1 MKRVGKG
8 STSRKRLL
16 PVLVAALLLP
26 LLAGCDRL
34 PFSKGPQEVVA
45 AYVAFRTAVSAGD
58 VQQATS
64 LMATAR
70 AEEIAGDPSAP
81 DKLRFAALLM
91 PGTMTVMGVT
101 IKEGKATLTLR
112 EGALVTL
119 AGGSPA
125 PALGPVPAL
134 SSSGATG
141 TVSLVKEG
149 GAWKIDKE
157 SWNHDMGGNPFQSA
171 APRPFFREGEA
182 LPRLLKT
189 IGGKGESQMRGSV
202 ALTPDGASLV
212 TAGYGDYTVSRWSVA
227 DGRETAS
234 VKMEHRPTAMALAP
248 DGSTAITLDAYGGV
262 TFWPLTPEGFGT
274 PERTGSVGQCH
285 DIAISRDGR
294 YMATASFDKF
304 VAIWDIAA
312 RKEIARATMPTPM
325 RSVAFS
331 PSGQLLAAGS
341 GHNSFTLWDLES
353 GAGRTYTI
361 PRVDAKSDVSGIAF
375 SPDGKR
381 LATTHMDSSITLWDV
396 TTQKEVKNFF
406 VSQSSSWSVRFSPD
420 GALFATATQGGNIHL
435 WHAETGNKLGSLQG
449 QPSQPQ
455 GLAFSADGS
464 LLFSAGEKGEVA
476 VWGRE

>member
-1 MKRVGKG
+1 MNRLIKGAVFMK
-8 STSRKRLL
+8 L
-16 PVLVAALLLP
+16 PTCILVAALLVP
-26 LLAGCDRL
+26 LLTGCDRL
-34 PFSKGPQEVVA
+34 PASKSSQAVVD

-58 VQQATS
+58 VHKASALLASTRS
-64 LMATAR
+64 K
-70 AEEIAGDPSAP
+70 EIAADPSAA
-81 DKLRFAALLM
+81 DKLKLAAYLM
-91 PGTMTVMGVT
+91 PGTMTVMKVA
-101 IKEGKATLTLR
+101 IKDGKATLTLR

-119 AGGSPA
+119 TGGTAA
-125 PALGPVPAL
+125 PVFGPVAAL
-134 SSSGATG
+134 SSMSAIG
-141 TVSLVKEG
+141 TVNLVKEEG
-149 GAWKIDKE
+149 IWKIDTE
-157 SWNHDMGGNPFQSA
+157 SWNHDLGANPFQHASA
-171 APRPFFREGEA
+171 RPFFREGEE

-202 ALTPDGASLV
+202 AITPDGASLV
-212 TAGYGDYTVSRWSVA
+212 TAGYGDYAVSRWSVA
-227 DGRETAS
+227 DGREMTS
-234 VKMEHRPTAMALAP
+234 VKMEHRPTAVAITP
-248 DGSTAITLDAYGGV
+248 DGGTAITLDAYGGV
-262 TFWPLTPEGFGT
+262 TFWPLTTDGFGT
-274 PERTGSVGQCH
+274 PARTGSVGQTH

-294 YMATASFDKF
+294 YLATASFDKF
-304 VAIWDIAA
+304 VTIWDIAA
-312 RKEIARATMPTPM
+312 RKEIARVSMPTPM

-341 GHNSFTLWDLES
+341 HENSFTLWDLES

-375 SPDGKR
+375 SPDGRR

-396 TTQKEVKNFF
+396 ITQQEVKNFF

-464 LLFSAGEKGEVA
+464 LLFSAGEKGEIA
-476 VWGRE
+476 VWGR

>member
-1 MKRVGKG
+1 MKNKG
-8 STSRKRLL
+8 PTAMRALL
-16 PVLVAALLLP
+16 LAVIFTGLLP

-34 PFSKGPQEVVA
+34 TSTKGSQEVVD
-45 AYVAFRTAVSAGD
+45 AYVAYRTAVSAGD
-58 VQQATS
+58 VPKAATLLAAAQAQ
-64 LMATAR
+64 
-70 AEEIAGDPSAP
+70 EISVDPSGA
-81 DKLRFAALLM
+81 DKLRLMAFLM

-101 IKEGKATLTLR
+101 FTDGKATLALR
-112 EGALVTL
+112 EGALVAL
-119 AGGSPA
+119 SGGSSA
-125 PALGPVPAL
+125 PSLIPVPGL
-134 SSSGATG
+134 SSAGATG
-141 TVSLVKEG
+141 TVTLVREG
-149 GAWKIDKE
+149 GNWKIDKE
-157 SWNHDMGGNPFQSA
+157 SWNHDMGANPFQGGIV
-171 APRPFFREGEA
+171 RPFLGEGEA

-189 IGGKGESQMRGSV
+189 IGGTGESQMRGSV
-202 ALTPDGASLV
+202 AVTPDGASIV

-227 DGRETAS
+227 DSRETAS
-234 VKMEHRPTAMALAP
+234 AKMEHRPTALGLTP

-262 TFWPLTPEGFGT
+262 TFRPLTFDGFGT
-274 PERTGSVGQCH
+274 PLRTGSVGQSH

-304 VAIWDIAA
+304 VTIWDIGA
-312 RKEIARATMPTPM
+312 RKELVRVAMPTPM

-341 GHNSFTLWDLES
+341 ATNTFTLWDLES

-396 TTQKEVKNFF
+396 AAQKEVRNFF

-435 WHAETGNKLGSLQG
+435 WRAETGEKLGVLQG

-464 LLFSAGEKGEVA
+464 LLFSAGEKGEIA

>member
-1 MKRVGKG
+1 MKRLVKG
-8 STSRKRLL
+8 STIMKQLVL
-16 PVLVAALLLP
+16 VLVASVLLP

-34 PFSKGPQEVVA
+34 PVSKESQAVVD

-58 VQQATS
+58 VQK
-64 LMATAR
+64 ATALLASVR
-70 AEEIAGDPSAP
+70 AKEMAGDPSAP
-81 DKLRFAALLM
+81 DKLRFAAFLM

-101 IKEGKATLTLR
+101 FTDNKATLTLR

-119 AGGSPA
+119 SGGSSA

-134 SSSGATG
+134 SSTGVTG
-141 TVSLVKEG
+141 TVNLVKEG

-157 SWNHDMGGNPFQSA
+157 SWNHDMGANPFQL
-171 APRPFFREGEA
+171 APARPFFREGEE

-202 ALTPDGASLV
+202 AATPDGASLV

-227 DGRETAS
+227 DGREMAS
-234 VKMEHRPTAMALAP
+234 AKMEYRPTAVALTP
-248 DGSTAITLDAYGGV
+248 DGGSAITLDAYGGV
-262 TFWPLTPEGFGT
+262 TFWPLTQEGFGT
-274 PERTGSVGQCH
+274 PVRTGSVGQSQ
-285 DIAISRDGR
+285 DMAISRDGR
-294 YMATASFDKF
+294 YLALASFDKF
-304 VAIWDIAA
+304 VTIWDIAA

-341 GHNSFTLWDLES
+341 AENTFTLWDLES
-353 GAGRTYTI
+353 GSGRTYTI
-361 PRVDAKSDVSGIAF
+361 PKVDAKSDVSGIAF

-420 GALFATATQGGNIHL
+420 GAIFATATQGGNIHL
-435 WHAETGNKLGSLQG
+435 WHAETGDKLGALQG

-476 VWGRE
+476 VWGR